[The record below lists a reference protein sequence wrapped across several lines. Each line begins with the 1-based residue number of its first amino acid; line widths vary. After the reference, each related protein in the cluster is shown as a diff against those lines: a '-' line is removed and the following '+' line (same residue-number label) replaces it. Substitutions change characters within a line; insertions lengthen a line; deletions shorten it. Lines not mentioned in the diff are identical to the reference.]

1 MLCSLLRIRYGA
13 LFVFSVRV
21 NPHRYMTC
29 QSSSFVGPLAVGLIA
44 DLTGNIRYGFFFVVI
59 MIWVAVPILM
69 SVDAGRGRTDAE
81 SYSYRTSD
89 S

>member
-1 MLCSLLRIRYGA
+1 MLSSPSRIRWDFGSF
-13 LFVFSVRV
+13 LWQSRNSSV
-21 NPHRYMTC
+21 Y

-44 DLTGNIRYGFFFVVI
+44 DLTGNIRYGFFFVVF
-59 MIWVAVPILM
+59 MIWLAVPILM
-69 SVDAGRGRTDAE
+69 SVDVERGRVDAE